1 MSELPPLVLAEWQPT
16 RDTLQMYA
24 RVLSVVR
31 RALTPPE
38 KHWAHVSLRV
48 GETGLQTP
56 PIAAGDLEFK
66 MTLDL
71 VAHQIVVKKELG
83 EEWRGDLR
91 GQSVSQFWR
100 DIRSV
105 LEGWGI
111 GEKIQS
117 IQFEDN
123 SPREYD
129 RAAAERYRRAVTEID
144 ARLKQFK
151 RELTGEISPVQLWSH
166 HFDLAMLWFSGRRA
180 PDADPNDEENGD
192 EQMNFG
198 FSTGDEGTPN
208 AYFYATAYPFP
219 KALVETRLPGAG
231 IWHTEGWYGGL
242 LMYEAL
248 VGAKDAGEELLN
260 FFRTVQRA
268 GAELM
273 GSQ

>member
-1 MSELPPLVLAEWQPT
+1 MSDLPPLVLEWQPT
-16 RDTLQMYA
+16 RDTLQMYS

-38 KHWAHVSLRV
+38 SHWSHVSLRV

-56 PIAAGDLEFK
+56 PIAAGDLEFE

-71 VAHQIVVKKELG
+71 VAHQIVVKKKRG
-83 EEWRGDLR
+83 EEWQRELR
-91 GQSVSQFWR
+91 GQSVSLFWQE
-100 DIRSV
+100 IRAV
-105 LEGWGI
+105 LERWGI

-117 IQFEDN
+117 VQFNDE

-129 RAAAERYRRAVTEID
+129 RTAAERYRRAVTEID

-151 RELTGEISPVQLWSH
+151 RELKGETSPVQLWSH
-166 HFDLAMLWFSGRRA
+166 HFDLAMLWFSGRRV

-198 FSTGDEGTPN
+198 FSTGDEGTPD

-219 KALVETRLPGAG
+219 KSMVDTKLPGAAK
-231 IWHTEGWYGGL
+231 WHTEGWYGGL
-242 LMYEAL
+242 LMYDAL
-248 VGAKDAGEELLN
+248 AGKKNAGEKLLD

-273 GSQ
+273 K